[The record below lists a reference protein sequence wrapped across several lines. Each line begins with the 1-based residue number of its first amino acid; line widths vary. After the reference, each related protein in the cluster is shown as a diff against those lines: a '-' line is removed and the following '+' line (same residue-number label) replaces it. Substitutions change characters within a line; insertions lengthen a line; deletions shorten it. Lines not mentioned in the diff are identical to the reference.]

1 MADKILDI
9 ASLCKAYPPM
19 KMRGRIKNASTGLT
33 GSQIKQWTDEIY
45 PQYAEGCG
53 IAEAVAPL
61 VRSGRASSDVINSAS
76 RKINDVWSHEVVD
89 RLSSGDMTV
98 SYGGKRTRKNRRKA
112 KRSRKTRVKRKGK
125 GKGKGK
131 ARKN

>member
-9 ASLCKAYPPM
+9 ASLCKEYPPI
-19 KMRGRIKNASTGLT
+19 KMRGRIKNASTGLS
-33 GSQIKQWTDEIY
+33 GSQIRQWTHEIY

-61 VRSGRASSDVINSAS
+61 VRSGRASPDVIDNAS

-89 RLSSGDMTV
+89 RLSSGEMTI

-112 KRSRKTRVKRKGK
+112 KRSRKARVKRKGK
-125 GKGKGK
+125 GK